1 MLLHNKNCWVYISF
15 HKKSLHICSHCC
27 FCCQIDNSVKTS
39 SCQFCIFTRIF
50 SLWQEIISFQ
60 QDSFHNALP
69 LLIIV
74 DKKCIIVVCFFV
86 YYSSCSLSHILF
98 NNKSFL
104 WNHLLFTDSTTYQL
118 HISHFFSSL
127 FTTILLSKCFQQQY
141 HQKKYTFFN
150 IQHFIPISQFLS
162 PSSYPLIFS
171 LNHPHSMKET
181 LSQPTS
187 HHISIIYPTKFS
199 LSRSSIAQLVRAFGC

>member
-1 MLLHNKNCWVYISF
+1 MIKSVLLLSV
-15 HKKSLHICSHCC
+15 SLSITLLVHCHL
-27 FCCQIDNSVKTS
+27 FFSTTNH
-39 SCQFCIFTRIF
+39 SC
-50 SLWQEIISFQ
+50 EIISF
-60 QDSFHNALP
+60 SLIPHYIHNT
-69 LLIIV
+69 
-74 DKKCIIVVCFFV
+74 
-86 YYSSCSLSHILF
+86 
-98 NNKSFL
+98 FL
-104 WNHLLFTDSTTYQL
+104 
-118 HISHFFSSL
+118 SHFFSSL

-171 LNHPHSMKET
+171 LNHPHSMKEA